1 MKISMNSPEQSFTDC
16 PEPPPEKDGLILHMI
31 AVVPTLVFLSFLI
44 QAIQA
49 RLILGRS
56 LRTCVDEIPGRL
68 FEAHR
73 FGGDFLF
80 LFTVLLVIP
89 LFSAFILLRKIRRGF
104 VGKLGRIFMAGL
116 AMCLGFIVVD
126 PWNYVSWWLD

>member
-1 MKISMNSPEQSFTDC
+1 MNSPEHSFTDR
-16 PEPPPEKDGLILHMI
+16 PELPPEKDGLILHLV
-31 AVVPTLVFLSFLI
+31 AGVPSLIFLSFLI

-56 LRTCVDEIPGRL
+56 LRTCVDEIPDRL

-73 FGGDFLF
+73 FGGDFFF
-80 LFTVLLVIP
+80 LFTVLLVVP
-89 LFSAFILLRKIRRGF
+89 LFSIFILMRKIRRGSI
-104 VGKLGRIFMAGL
+104 GKLGRIFMAGL
-116 AMCLGFIVVD
+116 ALCLGFILVD